1 MPQRHAYVKCPG
13 CRRIIDQEL
22 LEQALDVCP
31 RCGHHLRLSARKR
44 LEATVDK
51 DSFEAWSLDIPTPD
65 PLAFPGYQEKLAAA
79 KGGSSEREGVICGSA
94 RIGGEACASSSW
106 TASS

>member
-1 MPQRHAYVKCPG
+1 MSAKRIAVNKLEGPITDVPVEMPQRHAYVKCPG

-51 DSFEAWSLDIPTPD
+51 DSFEAWFLDIPTPD

-79 KGGSSEREGVICGSA
+79 KGG
-94 RIGGEACASSSW
+94 
-106 TASS
+106 